1 MRLNYKRLRIGSR
14 TFKTAL
20 AVILSLMV
28 VSIYGTT
35 ASKMIFAMAGAMNAM
50 ERTFQ
55 KSLESCLTQIVGMI
69 CGVIAGVLLSG
80 LPIHP
85 VICIGIGIV
94 IIITLYNVFRFELS
108 PVLPCMMIVSVCT
121 TPDMQPFVYA
131 VGRLWDTAIGL
142 GIGMIINLV
151 ILPYDNS
158 LKIRNSIEYLEKE
171 VIAFLEDMFDG
182 SDQIPDTI
190 KMTQTI
196 DEMASE
202 MGIYSNQWLPF
213 HMAQSHERLELFR
226 VCEGKARQLLAHMEV
241 LSRMQKAGI
250 LSDDN
255 KTLLQMAGANIRDKR
270 IAVHMQEEDIIT
282 NYHIRQILVLRQ
294 ELIDTLSSI

>member
-94 IIITLYNVFRFELS
+94 IIITLYNVFRFEFS

-131 VGRLWDTAIGL
+131 LGRLWDTAIGL

-182 SDQIPDTI
+182 SDQIPDTV

>member
-94 IIITLYNVFRFELS
+94 IIITLYNVFRFEFS

-131 VGRLWDTAIGL
+131 LGRLWDTAIGL

-158 LKIRNSIEYLEKE
+158 LKIRNSIEYLEEE

-182 SDQIPDTI
+182 NDQIPDTV